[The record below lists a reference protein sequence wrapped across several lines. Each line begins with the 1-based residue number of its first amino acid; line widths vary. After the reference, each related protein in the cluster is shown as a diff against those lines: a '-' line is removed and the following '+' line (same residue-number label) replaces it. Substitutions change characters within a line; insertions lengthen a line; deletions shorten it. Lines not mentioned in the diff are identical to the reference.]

1 MRYDCEIHRSY
12 LFYEA
17 SGQLARPVQRGS
29 EKENAMLT
37 FLIVLIIVGTMI
49 FLATRLSLYLYKS
62 GALGNRHIRRLRRLN
77 PVAVGSVS
85 QQVPAGLQSQQVPV
99 DDSGYNDISEH
110 TNFGPLLLVF
120 LFVIGLVLIVI

>member
-85 QQVPAGLQSQQVPV
+85 QQVPA

-120 LFVIGLVLIVI
+120 LFVIGLV